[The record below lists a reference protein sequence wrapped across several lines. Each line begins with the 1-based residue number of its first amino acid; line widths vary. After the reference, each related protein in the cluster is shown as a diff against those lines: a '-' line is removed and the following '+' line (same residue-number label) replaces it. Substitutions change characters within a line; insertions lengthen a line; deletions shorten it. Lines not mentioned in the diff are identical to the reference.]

1 MTRFTVAV
9 SLLAALLC
17 ATSAWAQEQDGPCL
31 SLTGD
36 ELKACLAE
44 AVAQETPVVLP
55 MCAME
60 DAADLEACKAA
71 RAEFQKLLAEA
82 TGEPCAGF
90 TGEELETCQAAA
102 AQPRKKK
109 GLSKHEGT
117 KMERIEGTGEE
128 DE

>member
-1 MTRFTVAV
+1 MTRMIVAV
-9 SLLAALLC
+9 SFLAALAC
-17 ATSAWAQEQDGPCL
+17 ASGAWAQEQPGPCL

-36 ELKACLAE
+36 ELKACLEE
-44 AVAQETPVVLP
+44 AVTQETPVVLP
-55 MCAME
+55 VCNEE
-60 DAADLEACKAA
+60 DAAALEPCKAA

-90 TGEELETCQAAA
+90 AGEELEQCQVAAE
-102 AQPRKKK
+102 QPRKKK